1 MTTCVVLLRGVNV
14 GGNNRVAMADL
25 RALLDDVGCRNVQ
38 TYLQSGNAV
47 VVAKPT
53 GLARR
58 VEAALQRELGL
69 DVRVMVRTASELADV
84 VAANPFPQRVATPK
98 LLHVAFYDRQPEASV
113 IDEVGADH
121 GNDQLVL
128 GDRVLY
134 LSYAGT
140 SHDSQLVA
148 ALRRIGGVSTARNW
162 TTVTKL
168 LTLAQAS

>member
-1 MTTCVVLLRGVNV
+1 
-14 GGNNRVAMADL
+14 
-25 RALLDDVGCRNVQ
+25 
-38 TYLQSGNAV
+38 
-47 VVAKPT
+47 
-53 GLARR
+53 
-58 VEAALQRELGL
+58 
-69 DVRVMVRTASELADV
+69 VRTASELADV